1 MTKSATMKSGIP
13 TGKNARHAAVKS
25 QVSTNMKVIIGAC
38 AAILI
43 LGGLIIAAMPQP
55 APNVAQPASN
65 VAKTVEYRTT
75 ASAGSTGAL
84 RARETNFNFGS
95 ISMAAGKVTHI
106 YRFRNGGTKPIV
118 LGKMYTSC
126 MCTTAALV
134 KSSGRK
140 FAPVGMP
147 GHTPIPALNETMQP
161 NEEAMVEVVFDPAAH
176 GPAGIGPIDRVVTI
190 EHSAGQPL
198 ELAFAANVTP

>member
-1 MTKSATMKSGIP
+1 MSKSATIESGIP
-13 TGKNARHAAVKS
+13 MSKTATHTAAKS
-25 QVSTNMKVIIGAC
+25 RFSTTTKVIVGAC
-38 AAILI
+38 AAVLV

-55 APNVAQPASN
+55 ASNVAQPASN
-65 VAKTVEYRTT
+65 VAKTVESRPT
-75 ASAGSTGAL
+75 AGASSAGAL
-84 RARETNFNFGS
+84 SATELNFNFGS
-95 ISMAAGKVTHI
+95 VSMARGKVTHRYWI
-106 YRFRNGGTKPIV
+106 RNAGTKPIV

-147 GHTPIPALNETMQP
+147 GHTPIPSLNETMQP

-198 ELAFAANVTP
+198 ELAFAANVKP